1 MLYCYNCSK
10 NDYYKLTLLLQTL
23 DRNALKSLRLKGQEV
38 LVQVLMVL
46 GLLSKFLDNQLM
58 MMDNQSLL
66 NGSSRLMLRESVE
79 IVT

>member
-1 MLYCYNCSK
+1 MLYRYNCNK
-10 NDYYKLTLLLQTL
+10 NEFCKLTLLLQTL